1 MTDPEKQAEELEERS
16 KKLGDQIAETQE
28 DWEAKRRD
36 AAVPGAPPLEPGDEP
51 EDDAREPWPD
61 E

>member
-1 MTDPEKQAEELEERS
+1 MTDPEKQAEELAERS
-16 KKLGDQIAETQE
+16 KKLGERIAETQD

-36 AAVPGAPPLEPGDEP
+36 AGVPGAPPLEPGDEP
-51 EDDAREPWPD
+51 DEAREPWPD